1 MAELTID
8 RLVKRFGNV
17 LAVDHVSLTVAEGE
31 FLTLL
36 GPSGCGKST
45 TLAAVAGLERADGGR
60 IALGDRVFFDH
71 AAQLYLPP
79 EKRDIGLV
87 FQSYALWPHMTVFAN
102 VEFPLKLRRIGRA
115 ARRERV
121 AEVLGLVEM
130 DRFADRYPHALSGGQ
145 QQRVALARTLAFR
158 PQLLLL
164 DEPLSNLDA
173 KLRERARSWLRQLQ
187 SRVGVTTVYVTH
199 DQSEALALSDRIAVM
214 EGGRIVQ
221 LATPRDLYLRPASPF
236 VADFIG
242 SSNFI
247 RGRLLPASRGARIDI
262 GEGLTLSLP
271 DAAMGRVG
279 EEVILCVRP
288 EKIRLLAP
296 SDAVPEANSFEVTVT
311 DRSYLGARQMLAVE
325 RGAIGFRID
334 CEDNPVATTARVHLP
349 PEACIVFPALDAP
362 EPIHTQP
369 SNGRSDDVR
378 HGDAL
383 GVLRGLPPSGAAR

>member
-1 MAELTID
+1 MAELTVD
-8 RLVKRFGNV
+8 GLVKRFGGV
-17 LAVDHVSLTVAEGE
+17 LAVDHVSLTVADGE

-45 TLAAVAGLERADGGR
+45 TLGAIAGLERADGGR
-60 IALGDRVFFDH
+60 IALGGRTFFDH
-71 AAQLYLPP
+71 AAGIYLPP

-102 VEFPLKLRRIGRA
+102 VEFPLKLRNIGRA

-130 DRFADRYPHALSGGQ
+130 ERYADRFPHALSGGQ

-187 SRVGVTTVYVTH
+187 TKVGVTTVYVTH

-214 EGGRIVQ
+214 EAGRIAQ
-221 LATPRDLYLRPASPF
+221 LATPRDLYLRPATPF

-242 SSNFI
+242 SANFLNGH
-247 RGRLLPASRGARIDI
+247 RVPPRLPGQDSIDL
-262 GEGLTLSLP
+262 GDGLVIVVR
-271 DAAMGRVG
+271 DAPSGPVG
-279 EEVILCVRP
+279 EEVVVAIRP
-288 EKIRLLAP
+288 EKIRLIGPGEPRPALNAF
-296 SDAVPEANSFEVTVT
+296 DATIA
-311 DRSYLGARQMLAVE
+311 DRTYLGARQMLVAR
-325 RGAIGFRID
+325 RGAIGLRID
-334 CEDNPVATTARVHLP
+334 CEDAPVEPSAHVHLP
-349 PEACIVFPALDAP
+349 PEACIVYPAAAAAP
-362 EPIHTQP
+362 
-369 SNGRSDDVR
+369 
-378 HGDAL
+378 
-383 GVLRGLPPSGAAR
+383 PPAAFEQEKR